1 MRHFLP
7 LLALLCFS
15 LYLPAQSINAIV
27 GDTSWFEKHGAWP
40 SDEADEQAR
49 IRTHLEYVYQRLL
62 RETPKNLSAAQVE
75 KRQHLL
81 GKLANYIQS
90 ASFPRYYQH
99 PYKRR
104 PVFIDD
110 RGTLCAVGHLIAE
123 DAGRAE
129 AERINGLFR
138 LEFLLDMEDEGLV
151 AWQEQSGFSLKELA
165 MIQPTYG
172 WERQPIDPYFIFQD
186 PETGLYGLKKN
197 KGTQKTIIPA
207 DYQSLSYS
215 AQLPFVVGVKKN
227 QKWDLFLPN
236 GKILG
241 QHYNRVDFLKKGG
254 AARIVASSAKKIELF
269 DSTGALIMER
279 ANAVFHA
286 AYGSQFVLQDTR
298 HRSKMVCNW
307 SGQALIAGQDSVV
320 ALYDMFRRP
329 FAWKALGMVKYNASK
344 EPDQCVMAIRA
355 AWVVIDTA
363 GKTLSPEPLA
373 DIQFEGDVFRF
384 LTFDSQSTL
393 HNVKGEAF
401 PIEGAVD
408 LERGLGFNAA
418 IVTIAKDGQRR
429 RGVLNGQGAWLVEP
443 KYQELFIH
451 TGHRY
456 LIRSPKGMG
465 YVDASGNL
473 TIPAEYDTIVPM
485 HSLYFVTKNKRMG
498 LYSWTG
504 TKLLGL
510 DYDTIGWLAQ
520 DGSNYSTNI
529 IFSQRGDLFEI
540 RDQNG
545 MVVPGY
551 EGYDGFTRLYMGAIL
566 LHKGE
571 ERIFA
576 QYLQGQLH
584 LKPEIKLDYAR
595 FLNGWSFAYG
605 LNGKEGLWTIVH
617 HGLAEA
623 SHFRAAVFDSMLPS
637 HPQDNKHLLVRQNG
651 LWGIYAIRGD
661 SLLVPCESEYIYP
674 QNRQAHSGWI
684 YFRKQG
690 VWYGY
695 FYTVPSLVLQM
706 PAAQGR
712 LEEMWREELRSP

>member
-49 IRTHLEYVYQRLL
+49 ISTHLEYVYQRLL
-62 RETPKNLSAAQVE
+62 QETPKNLSAEQVE

-81 GKLANYIQS
+81 GKLAEYIQS

-110 RGTLCAVGHLIAE
+110 RGTLCAVGHLMAE

-129 AERINGLFR
+129 AERINSLFR

-197 KGTQKTIIPA
+197 KGAQKIIIPA

-215 AQLPFVVGVKKN
+215 AQLPFVAGVKEN
-227 QKWDLFLPN
+227 QKWDLFLPD

-241 QHYNRVDFLKKGG
+241 RSYLRIDFLKKG
-254 AARIVASSAKKIELF
+254 AQVRALATNKRKVEAF
-269 DSTGALIMER
+269 DTTGDDVWEYYNVEPHQII
-279 ANAVFHA
+279 
-286 AYGSQFVLQDTR
+286 GSQVILQELDR
-298 HRSKMVCNW
+298 KDFIICNW
-307 SGQALIAGQDSVV
+307 EGRVLSMRNDSVV
-320 ALYDMFRRP
+320 PLYNMFRQH
-329 FAWKALGMVKYNASK
+329 FAWKVKFLQKFNGSQDP
-344 EPDQCVMAIRA
+344 ERCLMAIRH
-355 AWVVIDTA
+355 AWAVLDTA
-363 GKTLSPEPLA
+363 GTALHPKPLA
-373 DIQFEGDVFRF
+373 AIEFEGDVFRF
-384 LTFDSQSTL
+384 ESFDGQSTL

-401 PIEGAVD
+401 PVEGAVD

-418 IVTIAKDGQRR
+418 IVTVEKDDQSR
-429 RGVLNGQGAWLVEP
+429 RGVLNSQGAWLVEP
-443 KYQELFIH
+443 KYQDLFIH

-456 LIRSPKGMG
+456 YIRNSKGMG
-465 YVDASGNL
+465 YIDGSGAL
-473 TIPAEYDTIVPM
+473 ILPAAYDTIIPM
-485 HSLYFVTKNKRMG
+485 HNMYFVKKAGQMG
-498 LYSWTG
+498 LHTRAG
-504 TKLLGL
+504 QERLAPA
-510 DYDTIGWLAQ
+510 YDTIGWLMQ
-520 DGSNYSTNI
+520 DGSDYSRNLL
-529 IFSQRGDLFEI
+529 FSKQAGRFEI
-540 RDQNG
+540 RDHSG
-545 MVVPGY
+545 SVVAGFEDY
-551 EGYDGFTRLYMGAIL
+551 EDFDRLYMSSVL

-571 ERIFA
+571 ERIMAHFR
-576 QYLQGQLH
+576 QNKLTLH
-584 LKPEIKLDYAR
+584 PEFKIDYAR
-595 FLNGWSFAYG
+595 LLRGWSFVYG
-605 LNGKEGLWTIVH
+605 KNGKEGLWQIVSH
-617 HGLAEA
+617 MPVAE
-623 SHFRAAVFDSMLPS
+623 SHFRPAIFDSILAT
-637 HPQDNKHLLVRQNG
+637 HPQDNNRLLVRQKG
-651 LWGIYAIRGD
+651 LWGIYDIRGD
-661 SLLVPCESEYIYP
+661 SLLIPCESEYIYP
-674 QNRQAHSGWI
+674 KDRNAHSGWI

-695 FYTVPSLVLQM
+695 FHTVPSLVLQM

-712 LEEMWREELRSP
+712 LEEMWREEEAI

>member
-7 LLALLCFS
+7 LLVLLCLS

-40 SDEADEQAR
+40 SEEADEQAR
-49 IRTHLEYVYQRLL
+49 ISTHLDYVYQRLL
-62 RETPKNLSAAQVE
+62 QETPKNLSAAQVE

-81 GKLANYIQS
+81 GMLANYIQS

-129 AERINGLFR
+129 AERINALFR

-186 PETGLYGLKKN
+186 PETGLFGLKKN
-197 KGTQKTIIPA
+197 KGTQKIIIPA

-215 AQLPFVVGVKKN
+215 AQLPFVVGVKED
-227 QKWDLFLPN
+227 QKWDLFLPD

-241 QHYNRVDFLKKGG
+241 RSYLRIDFLKRG
-254 AARIVASSAKKIELF
+254 AEVRALATNKRKVEAF
-269 DSTGALIMER
+269 DTTGDEVWEYY
-279 ANAVFHA
+279 NAEPHQVI
-286 AYGSQFVLQDTR
+286 GSQVILQELDR
-298 HRSKMVCNW
+298 KDFIICNW
-307 SGQALIAGQDSVV
+307 EGRVLSARNDSVV
-320 ALYDMFRRP
+320 PLNNMFRQH
-329 FAWKALGMVKYNASK
+329 FAWKVKFMQKFNGSQDP
-344 EPDQCVMAIRA
+344 ERCLMAIRP
-355 AWVVIDTA
+355 AWAVLDTA
-363 GKTLSPEPLA
+363 GTALHPEPLA
-373 DIQFEGDVFRF
+373 DLQFEGDVFRF
-384 LTFDSQSTL
+384 LTFDGQSTL

-418 IVTIAKDGQRR
+418 IITIEKDGQRR

-551 EGYDGFTRLYMGAIL
+551 EGYEGFTRLYMGAIL

-623 SHFRAAVFDSMLPS
+623 SHFRAAVFDSILPS
-637 HPQDNKHLLVRQNG
+637 HPQDNNHLLVRQNG

-661 SLLVPCESEYIYP
+661 SLLVPCESEYLYP

-695 FYTVPSLVLQM
+695 FYTVPNLVLQM

-712 LEEMWREELRSP
+712 LEEMWGEELRSP